1 MGPDAAL
8 VKRRGRPAGPA
19 PMRRFAI
26 LLSLH
31 PVADADLIAALD
43 AAPRGRRATLLRE
56 WLRAGRPADV
66 GATPD
71 ERPNL
76 EGLGLEL

>member
-1 MGPDAAL
+1 MGSDAPV
-8 VKRRGRPAGPA
+8 VKRRGRPAGL

-31 PVADADLIAALD
+31 PVADAGLIAALE

-56 WLRAGRPADV
+56 WLRAGRAV
-66 GATPD
+66 AAVNAPD
-71 ERPNL
+71 DRPDL
-76 EGLGLEL
+76 EGLGWEL